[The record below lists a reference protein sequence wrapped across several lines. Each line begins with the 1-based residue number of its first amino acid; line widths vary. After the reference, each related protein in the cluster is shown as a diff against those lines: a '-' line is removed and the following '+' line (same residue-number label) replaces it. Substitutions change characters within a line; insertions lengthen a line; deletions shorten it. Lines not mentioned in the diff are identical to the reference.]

1 MRFKNHSILLGFT
14 LLIHLTSLVYPKAAL
29 PDDTRTQLGRLSDSV
44 TSVAFSPDGRF
55 LASASGALIKLW
67 NIEKRH
73 GITEFKGHRDTVNS
87 VAFSPNADFLASA
100 SEDNTVKLWT
110 VKGKREVIYTFK
122 GHTRGVNSVVFTAD
136 GKTLASGS
144 RDYTVKLWD
153 VKNRR
158 EIATLR
164 DDNKDVKSVAF
175 SPDGKTLVSAGDILN
190 SVSDATVKL
199 WDVAEKRD
207 IGALWGYREDVS
219 AIVFSPDG
227 KMLASASEDNTV
239 KLWTV
244 ENWNDIATLKG
255 HLHAISSV
263 AFSPNGETLASA
275 SWDDTIKLW
284 DVESGREIDTLTGRR
299 KDVKSVAFSPDGNI
313 LASGSEDGTIFLW
326 NLSEFDISPI
336 VQDNSDAAPQPP
348 NSDISPVVQDNSD
361 AAPQPLRQVPLSRAL
376 PENAITQ
383 LDYNSPVYAVAFSPD
398 GKLLVSGVSDNT
410 VQLWD
415 TVVQRELSPLTG
427 HKDWVKS
434 VAFSPDGKLLASASA
449 DKTVKLWNVDSRHEI
464 ETLMHR
470 NWVQT
475 VRFSPDGQT
484 LASGSYDGKIR
495 TWSVDTT
502 SRRRFGIR
510 INENFTVE
518 GHRGAVSSIA
528 FSPNADTLA
537 SGSYDGTVKLW
548 TVSAEPEIRPLNG
561 HSHSVYAV
569 AFSPDGKMLA
579 SGSSDNSVK
588 FWDVSTGQAV
598 ATLEH
603 IGYVEALTF
612 SHDGKR
618 LATGLTSVS
627 DNVNLWDVSSR
638 TKLASLKGH
647 TDGVTS
653 VAFSPMGTMLATGS
667 RDSTVLIWNLRDVV
681 PIPPPL
687 RDTVLPE
694 IAIHYPPSSPFT
706 VKADVRKIIVS
717 GRATDTSAIA
727 KVSVNEKKVRVLE
740 TGAFKAEVA
749 LDSGANNISIVA
761 TDMAGNPAKKELIIN
776 RGGDNTAPEIVINP
790 PIPPTTS
797 AEMLP
802 ISSRAVDASGISEVT
817 VNGVRVQVSPVGA
830 FQEEFALNF
839 GKNRILITATDT
851 WGNRKTEEVLVTRVD
866 DIPPEIVINFPPESP
881 FMVAPDDDKKIVT
894 GNVTDNS
901 GEIPKVTVNE
911 EPVRVLP
918 NGAFKAEVSLV
929 PGENHITITATDR
942 WGNEASEVV
951 TFIRNRPLTIDIN
964 YPRRSP
970 FTVEE
975 RDKQI
980 IIAGTVNPASG
991 IRDVT
996 VNEKPVRVL
1005 KTGAFKAEVPL
1016 NYGENPISVMATDE
1030 WGLTATTTLT
1040 ITRPEPEEPDDE
1052 GPEIFIDSPPGVRGF
1067 QPIIVVTEKELPLI
1081 GRAHDRSGIAEVRV
1095 NGERVQVSDA
1105 GKFEKDIVLV
1115 KGENRVHI
1123 TATDT
1128 LGNEAVKNLIIDC
1141 GVPVV
1146 PNGYERKGKDYAL
1159 LFAVN
1164 EYEHWQKLHN
1174 PSLDAM
1180 KIETELEDTYGFEV
1194 ELILNPTM
1202 QEVFAKL
1209 REYAAKTYRP
1219 EDQVMIFFA
1228 GHGYFDE
1235 IFQIGYLVAR
1245 DTELPDED
1253 REHISYIS
1261 HPLLKERIDNIA
1273 CKHIFLMIDAC
1284 FGGTLDHEL
1293 LTHRGEKKPVN
1304 IKRVMQYQTRRYMT
1318 SGGNEYVPDKS
1329 EFAYW
1334 VLEALRNRGG
1344 EDGILTL
1351 NEFFSYVEQAKPQPR
1366 QGKFGHRNEPGSD
1379 FLFITK

>member
-1 MRFKNHSILLGFT
+1 MRDAIQKITRFKNHSILPAMI
-14 LLIHLTSLVYPKAAL
+14 LLIHLTCLVYPTAAL
-29 PDDTRTQLGRLSDSV
+29 PDDTRTQLGRLSNSV

-55 LASASGALIKLW
+55 L
-67 NIEKRH
+67 
-73 GITEFKGHRDTVNS
+73 
-87 VAFSPNADFLASA
+87 
-100 SEDNTVKLWT
+100 
-110 VKGKREVIYTFK
+110 
-122 GHTRGVNSVVFTAD
+122 
-136 GKTLASGS
+136 
-144 RDYTVKLWD
+144 
-153 VKNRR
+153 
-158 EIATLR
+158 
-164 DDNKDVKSVAF
+164 
-175 SPDGKTLVSAGDILN
+175 
-190 SVSDATVKL
+190 
-199 WDVAEKRD
+199 
-207 IGALWGYREDVS
+207 
-219 AIVFSPDG
+219 
-227 KMLASASEDNTV
+227 
-239 KLWTV
+239 
-244 ENWNDIATLKG
+244 
-255 HLHAISSV
+255 
-263 AFSPNGETLASA
+263 
-275 SWDDTIKLW
+275 
-284 DVESGREIDTLTGRR
+284 
-299 KDVKSVAFSPDGNI
+299 
-313 LASGSEDGTIFLW
+313 
-326 NLSEFDISPI
+326 
-336 VQDNSDAAPQPP
+336 
-348 NSDISPVVQDNSD
+348 ISPVVQDNSD
-361 AAPQPLRQVPLSRAL
+361 AAPQPLRPVPLSRAL

-383 LDYNSPVYAVAFSPD
+383 LDYSSPVYAVAFSPD

-415 TVVQRELSPLTG
+415 PVAQRELSPLTG

-449 DKTVKLWNVDSRHEI
+449 DKTVKLWNVDSRHQI
-464 ETLMHR
+464 KTLMHR
-470 NWVQT
+470 TWVQT
-475 VRFSPDGQT
+475 VRFSADGQT

-502 SRRRFGIR
+502 SRWSGIR

-548 TVSAEPEIRPLNG
+548 AVRDEPEIRHLNG

-603 IGYVEALTF
+603 IGYVEALSF
-612 SHDGKR
+612 SPDGKM

-627 DNVNLWDVSSR
+627 DNVNLWNVASR

-653 VAFSPMGTMLATGS
+653 VAFSPAGTMLATGS

-681 PIPPPL
+681 PIPPHQ
-687 RDTVLPE
+687 DTVPPE
-694 IAIHYPPSSPFT
+694 IAIHYPPNSPFT

-717 GRATDTSAIA
+717 GRATDSSGITE
-727 KVSVNEKKVRVLE
+727 VSVNEKKVRVLE

-749 LDSGANNISIVA
+749 LDSDANSISIVA
-761 TDMAGNPAKKELIIN
+761 TDMAGNPAKKELIVN
-776 RGGDNTAPEIVINP
+776 RGGDNTPPEIVINP

-802 ISSRAVDASGISEVT
+802 ISGRAVDASGISGVT
-817 VNGVRVQVSPVGA
+817 VNGVQVQVSPTGA
-830 FQEEFALNF
+830 FKAEVALNF
-839 GKNRILITATDT
+839 GNNRITITVTDT
-851 WGNRKTEEVLVTRVD
+851 WGNRETEEVLVTRVD
-866 DIPPEIVINFPPESP
+866 NIPPDIVINFPPESP
-881 FMVAPDDDKKIVT
+881 FTVAPDDDKKIVT

-901 GEIPKVTVNE
+901 GEIPKVTVNG
-911 EPVRVLP
+911 EPVRVLET
-918 NGAFKAEVSLV
+918 GAFKAEVTLV

-951 TFIRNRPLTIDIN
+951 TFIRNPSLTIDIN

-970 FTVEE
+970 FTVKDG
-975 RDKQI
+975 DKQI
-980 IIAGTVNPASG
+980 IIAGTVTPARG

-996 VNEKPVRVL
+996 VNEEPVRFL
-1005 KTGAFKAEVPL
+1005 ETGTFKAEVPL

-1040 ITRPEPEEPDDE
+1040 IIRPEPEERDDE
-1052 GPEIFIDSPPGVRGF
+1052 GPELFIDSPPGVRGF
-1067 QPIIVVTEKELPLI
+1067 QPIIVVTEKELTLA
-1081 GRAHDRSGIAEVRV
+1081 GRAQDASGIAEVLV
-1095 NGERVQVSDA
+1095 NDEGVQVSET
-1105 GKFEKDIVLV
+1105 GQFVKDITLVL
-1115 KGENRVHI
+1115 GENRIHI

-1128 LGNEAVKNLIIDC
+1128 LGNKAVKNLIIDC
-1141 GVPVV
+1141 VVPVV
-1146 PNGYERKGKDYAL
+1146 PNGDERVGKDYAL

-1180 KIETELEDTYGFEV
+1180 KIKTELEDTYGFET

-1209 REYAAKTYRP
+1209 REYAAKTYHP

-1245 DTELPDED
+1245 DTELPDKD

-1284 FGGTLDHEL
+1284 FSGTLDHEL

-1329 EFAYW
+1329 EFAYR
-1334 VLEALRNRGG
+1334 VLEALRNGGG
-1344 EDGILTL
+1344 EDGTLTL
-1351 NEFFSYVEQAKPQPR
+1351 DELFSYVKQARPKPR

>member
-1 MRFKNHSILLGFT
+1 MRDAIQKITRFKNHSILPAMI
-14 LLIHLTSLVYPKAAL
+14 LLIHLTCLVYPTAAL
-29 PDDTRTQLGRLSDSV
+29 PDDTRTQLGRLSNSV

-55 LASASGALIKLW
+55 L
-67 NIEKRH
+67 
-73 GITEFKGHRDTVNS
+73 
-87 VAFSPNADFLASA
+87 
-100 SEDNTVKLWT
+100 
-110 VKGKREVIYTFK
+110 
-122 GHTRGVNSVVFTAD
+122 
-136 GKTLASGS
+136 
-144 RDYTVKLWD
+144 
-153 VKNRR
+153 
-158 EIATLR
+158 
-164 DDNKDVKSVAF
+164 
-175 SPDGKTLVSAGDILN
+175 
-190 SVSDATVKL
+190 
-199 WDVAEKRD
+199 
-207 IGALWGYREDVS
+207 
-219 AIVFSPDG
+219 
-227 KMLASASEDNTV
+227 
-239 KLWTV
+239 
-244 ENWNDIATLKG
+244 
-255 HLHAISSV
+255 
-263 AFSPNGETLASA
+263 
-275 SWDDTIKLW
+275 
-284 DVESGREIDTLTGRR
+284 
-299 KDVKSVAFSPDGNI
+299 
-313 LASGSEDGTIFLW
+313 
-326 NLSEFDISPI
+326 
-336 VQDNSDAAPQPP
+336 
-348 NSDISPVVQDNSD
+348 ISPVVQDNSD
-361 AAPQPLRQVPLSRAL
+361 AAPQPLRPVPLSRAL

-383 LDYNSPVYAVAFSPD
+383 LDYSSPVYAVAFSPN

-415 TVVQRELSPLTG
+415 TVAQRELSPLTG

-434 VAFSPDGKLLASASA
+434 VAFSPNGKLLASASA
-449 DKTVKLWNVDSRHEI
+449 DKTVKLWNVDSGHEI
-464 ETLMHR
+464 KTLRHR
-470 NWVQT
+470 IWVQT
-475 VRFSPDGQT
+475 VQFSADGQT

-502 SRRRFGIR
+502 SRWFGIR

-548 TVSAEPEIRPLNG
+548 AVRDEPEIRHLNG

-579 SGSSDNSVK
+579 SGSSDNAVK
-588 FWDVSTGQAV
+588 LWDVSTRKAV

-603 IGYVEALTF
+603 IGYVEALSF
-612 SHDGKR
+612 SPDGKM
-618 LATGLTSVS
+618 LATALTSVN

-653 VAFSPMGTMLATGS
+653 VAFSPEGTMLATGS
-667 RDSTVLIWNLRDVV
+667 RDGTVLIWNLRDVV
-681 PIPPPL
+681 PIPPPP
-687 RDTVLPE
+687 DTVPPE
-694 IAIHYPPSSPFT
+694 IAIHYPPNSPFT

-717 GRATDTSAIA
+717 GRATDSSGIA
-727 KVSVNEKKVRVLE
+727 EVRVNAKKVRVLE

-761 TDMAGNPAKKELIIN
+761 TDMAGNPAKKELIVN
-776 RGGDNTAPEIVINP
+776 RGGDNTPPEIVINP
-790 PIPPTTS
+790 PIPPVTS
-797 AEMLP
+797 AEMLL
-802 ISSRAVDASGISEVT
+802 ISGRAVDASGISEVT
-817 VNGVRVQVSPVGA
+817 VNGVRVQVSPTGA
-830 FQEEFALNF
+830 FKEEVALRF
-839 GKNRILITATDT
+839 GNNRIIITATDT
-851 WGNRKTEEVLVTRVD
+851 WGNRKTEEVTVTRED
-866 DIPPEIVINFPPESP
+866 NTPPKIVINFPPESP
-881 FMVAPDDDKKIVT
+881 FTVAPDDDKKIVT

-901 GEIPKVTVNE
+901 GEIPEVTVNG

-918 NGAFKAEVSLV
+918 NGAFKAEVTLA

-942 WGNEASEVV
+942 SGNKASEVV
-951 TFIRNRPLTIDIN
+951 TFIRNPSLTIDIN

-975 RDKQI
+975 GDKQI
-980 IIAGTVNPASG
+980 IIAGTVGPARG

-996 VNEKPVRVL
+996 VNEEPVRVL
-1005 KTGAFKAEVPL
+1005 ETGTFKAEVPL
-1016 NYGENPISVMATDE
+1016 NYGENPISVVATDE

-1040 ITRPEPEEPDDE
+1040 IIRPEREEPDDE
-1052 GPEIFIDSPPGVRGF
+1052 GPELFIDSPPGVRGF
-1067 QPIIVVTEKELPLI
+1067 QPIIVVTEKELTLA
-1081 GRAHDRSGIAEVRV
+1081 GRAQDASGIAEVRV
-1095 NGERVQVSDA
+1095 NDERVPVSET
-1105 GKFEKDIVLV
+1105 GQFVKDITLVL
-1115 KGENRVHI
+1115 GENRIHV

-1141 GVPVV
+1141 VER
-1146 PNGYERKGKDYAL
+1146 NGYVREGKDYAL

-1180 KIETELEDTYGFEV
+1180 KIKTELEDTYGFET

-1209 REYAAKTYRP
+1209 REYAAKTYHP

-1235 IFQIGYLVAR
+1235 IIQIGYLVAR
-1245 DTELPDED
+1245 DTELPDKD
-1253 REHISYIS
+1253 RERISYIS

-1284 FGGTLDHEL
+1284 FSGTLDHEL

-1329 EFAYW
+1329 EFAYR
-1334 VLEALRNRGG
+1334 VLEALRNGGG
-1344 EDGILTL
+1344 EDGTLTL
-1351 NEFFSYVEQAKPQPR
+1351 DELFSYVKQARPKPR

>member
-55 LASASGALIKLW
+55 LASASGPLIKLW
-67 NIEKRH
+67 DIENRR

-87 VAFSPNADFLASA
+87 VVFSPNGDFLASA

-110 VKGKREVIYTFK
+110 VKGKREGIYTFK

-175 SPDGKTLVSAGDILN
+175 SPDGETLVSAGDILN

-227 KMLASASEDNTV
+227 RMLASASEDNTV

-255 HLHAISSV
+255 HRHAISSV

-284 DVESGREIDTLTGRR
+284 DVESGREIDTLTGHR

-326 NLSEFDISPI
+326 NLSEFDISPV
-336 VQDNSDAAPQPP
+336 VQDNSGTASQPS
-348 NSDISPVVQDNSD
+348 NFDISPVVQDNSD

-383 LDYNSPVYAVAFSPD
+383 LDYSSPVYAVAFSPD

-415 TVVQRELSPLTG
+415 TVAHRELSPLTG

-475 VRFSPDGQT
+475 VQFSADGQT

-502 SRRRFGIR
+502 PRRFGIR

-548 TVSAEPEIRPLNG
+548 TVRGEPEIRYLNR

-579 SGSSDNSVK
+579 SGSGDNAVK

-612 SHDGKR
+612 SPDGKM

-687 RDTVLPE
+687 PDSVPPK
-694 IAIHYPPSSPFT
+694 IAIHYPPNSPFT

-717 GRATDTSAIA
+717 GRAMDSSGIA

-749 LDSGANNISIVA
+749 LDSSANNISIVA
-761 TDMAGNPAKKELIIN
+761 TDMAGNPAKKELIVN

-797 AEMLP
+797 EEMLP
-802 ISSRAVDASGISEVT
+802 ISGRAVDASGISEVT
-817 VNGVRVQVSPVGA
+817 VNSMRVQVSPTGA
-830 FQEEFALNF
+830 FKAEVPLIF
-839 GKNRILITATDT
+839 GNNRILITATDT

-951 TFIRNRPLTIDIN
+951 TFIRNPSLTIDIN

-975 RDKQI
+975 GDKQL
-980 IIAGTVNPASG
+980 IIAGTINPARG

-996 VNEKPVRVL
+996 VNGEPVWVL
-1005 KTGAFKAEVPL
+1005 PNGKFKREIL
-1016 NYGENPISVMATDE
+1016 LDYGENTIRI
-1030 WGLTATTTLT
+1030 TARDIWEKETAKEC
-1040 ITRPEPEEPDDE
+1040 IIIRQEPDDDE
-1052 GPEIFIDSPPGVRGF
+1052 DTEPPDIFIDSPLGVRGF

-1081 GRAHDRSGIAEVRV
+1081 GSAHDRSGIAEVRV
-1095 NGERVQVSDA
+1095 NGEQMPVSET
-1105 GKFEKDIVLV
+1105 GQFVKDITLVL
-1115 KGENRVHI
+1115 GENRVHI

-1128 LGNEAVKNLIIDC
+1128 LGNKAVKNLIIDF
-1141 GVPVV
+1141 V
-1146 PNGYERKGKDYAL
+1146 PNGEVREGKDYAL

-1164 EYEHWQKLHN
+1164 EYEHWPELRN

-1180 KIETELEDTYGFEV
+1180 KIETELEDTYGFET

-1209 REYAAKTYRP
+1209 REYAAKTYHP

-1273 CKHIFLMIDAC
+1273 CKHIFLMLDAC
-1284 FGGTLDHEL
+1284 FSGTLDHEL
-1293 LTHRGEKKPVN
+1293 LGHRGAENENKPVN
-1304 IKRVMQYQTRRYMT
+1304 VERVMRYKTRRYMT

-1334 VLEALRNRGG
+1334 VLEALRDRGG

-1351 NEFFSYVEQAKPQPR
+1351 DELFSYVEQAKPQPR

>member
-1 MRFKNHSILLGFT
+1 MRDAIQKIMRHKNHSILLGFT

-29 PDDTRTQLGRLSDSV
+29 PDDTITQLGRLSNSV
-44 TSVAFSPDGRF
+44 TSIAFSPNGRF
-55 LASASGALIKLW
+55 LASASGPLIKLW
-67 NIEKRH
+67 NIENRR

-87 VAFSPNADFLASA
+87 VAFSPNGDFLASA

-122 GHTRGVNSVVFTAD
+122 GHTRGVNSVAFTAD
-136 GKTLASGS
+136 GETLASGS

-158 EIATLR
+158 EIATLH

-175 SPDGKTLVSAGDILN
+175 SPNGETLVSAGDILN

-199 WDVAEKRD
+199 WAVAEKRD

-219 AIVFSPDG
+219 AIIFSPDG

-255 HLHAISSV
+255 HRHAISSV
-263 AFSPNGETLASA
+263 AFSPNGDMLASA

-284 DVESGREIDTLTGRR
+284 DVESGREIDTLTGHR
-299 KDVKSVAFSPDGNI
+299 KDVKSVAFSPDGNT

-326 NLSEFDISPI
+326 NLSDF
-336 VQDNSDAAPQPP
+336 
-348 NSDISPVVQDNSD
+348 DISPVVQDNSD
-361 AAPQPLRQVPLSRAL
+361 AAPQPLRPVPISRAL

-383 LDYNSPVYAVAFSPD
+383 LDYSSPVYAVAFSPD

-415 TVVQRELSPLTG
+415 IVAQRELSPLTG

-449 DKTVKLWNVDSRHEI
+449 DKTVKLWHVDSGHEI
-464 ETLMHR
+464 KTLTHR
-470 NWVQT
+470 TWVQT
-475 VRFSPDGQT
+475 VRFSADGQT

-502 SRRRFGIR
+502 ARGFGIR

-528 FSPNADTLA
+528 FSPNADILA

-548 TVSAEPEIRPLNG
+548 TVRDEPEIRHLNG

-579 SGSSDNSVK
+579 SGSSDNAVK
-588 FWDVSTGQAV
+588 LWDVSTRQAV

-603 IGYVEALTF
+603 IGYVEALSF
-612 SHDGKR
+612 SPDGKM

-653 VAFSPMGTMLATGS
+653 VAFSPEGTMLATGS

-687 RDTVLPE
+687 PDTVPPE
-694 IAIHYPPSSPFT
+694 IAIHYPPNSPFP
-706 VKADVRKIIVS
+706 VKADARKIIVS
-717 GRATDTSAIA
+717 GRATDSSGIA
-727 KVSVNEKKVRVLE
+727 EVRVNEKKVRVLE

-749 LDSGANNISIVA
+749 LDSDANSISIVA
-761 TDMAGNPAKKELIIN
+761 TDMAGNPAKKELIVN
-776 RGGDNTAPEIVINP
+776 RGGDNTPPEIVITP

-802 ISSRAVDASGISEVT
+802 ISGRAVDARGISEVT
-817 VNGVRVQVSPVGA
+817 VNGMRVQVSPTGE
-830 FQEEFALNF
+830 FQADDVAMRFD
-839 GKNRILITATDT
+839 KNRITITATDT
-851 WGNRKTEEVLVTRVD
+851 WGNRKTEEFRVTRVD
-866 DIPPEIVINFPPESP
+866 DTPPKIVINFPPESP
-881 FMVAPDDDKKIVT
+881 FTVAPDDDKKIVT

-929 PGENHITITATDR
+929 PGENHITITATDKS
-942 WGNEASEVV
+942 GNKESEVV
-951 TFIRNRPLTIDIN
+951 TFIRNRSLTIDIN

-970 FTVEE
+970 FPVEE
-975 RDKQI
+975 GDKQI
-980 IIAGTVNPASG
+980 IIAGTVSPARG
-991 IRDVT
+991 IRDVI
-996 VNEKPVRVL
+996 VNEEPVRVL
-1005 KTGAFKAEVPL
+1005 ETGAFKAEVTL
-1016 NYGENPISVMATDE
+1016 NYGENPISVVATDE

-1040 ITRPEPEEPDDE
+1040 IIRPEPEEPDDE
-1052 GPEIFIDSPPGVRGF
+1052 GPEVFIDSPPGVRGF
-1067 QPIIVVTEKELPLI
+1067 QPIIVVTEKELTLI

-1095 NGERVQVSDA
+1095 NDERVQVSDA
-1105 GKFEKDIVLV
+1105 GKFEKDITLVL
-1115 KGENRVHI
+1115 GENRIHI

-1128 LGNEAVKNLIIDC
+1128 LGNEAVKNLIIDR
-1141 GVPVV
+1141 GEDVR
-1146 PNGYERKGKDYAL
+1146 EGKDYAL

-1164 EYEHWQKLHN
+1164 EYEHWQNLLN

-1180 KIETELEDTYGFEV
+1180 KIKTELEDTYGFET

-1209 REYAAKTYRP
+1209 REYAAKTYHP

-1245 DTELPDED
+1245 DTELPNKD

-1304 IKRVMQYQTRRYMT
+1304 IERVMQYRTRRYMT

-1329 EFAYW
+1329 EFAYR
-1334 VLEALRNRGG
+1334 VLEALRDRGG

-1351 NEFFSYVEQAKPQPR
+1351 DELFSYVKQARPKPR